1 MLKSFLS
8 AKFVPKALIPKISFS
23 FTEAVSTP
31 TATVVDGKG
40 LSRKLMKEYKHFV
53 TTEIIGILANFFLN
67 QTLEKGLTLPKLSVI
82 LVGNKPDSVLYVD
95 MKKKACDRIG
105 ILGETFHFDEKTD
118 KHTLISKIKE
128 LNQDPRTYGI
138 LLQVTALTDS

>member
-8 AKFVPKALIPKISFS
+8 GKFVPKALIPKISFS
-23 FTEAVSTP
+23 FTEAVNAP